1 MIDDS
6 GLALWSLFIR
16 KKRTDGLPMLLKEA
30 VID

>member
-6 GLALWSLFIR
+6 GLALWSLFVM
-16 KKRTDGLPMLLKEA
+16 KKRTDGLPKLLTKV